1 MHFGIIMFDFVIKAA
16 LRQRFLTI
24 ALAAFCVVY
33 GAIITRQLSVDVFPD
48 LNRPTV
54 HVVTELEG
62 MAPEE
67 IEAAVS
73 RPIENAVNGVPG
85 VTRIYSSSATGIS
98 VVRVE
103 FQWNTD
109 LKAARLNLAERLGS
123 VKARLPKDAQ
133 PFLTPTSSIMGEIQ
147 MVGLSSDDPSIDP
160 MKLRSIADWQLRPR
174 LLSIPG
180 VAQAT
185 VIGGEQEQIQI
196 LINPIELQRRMM
208 GPRDLAERL
217 ESLSIATGGG
227 FIRDGEKEW
236 LIRNIGRIT
245 AFEDIGDTPIGTHL
259 GRPVL
264 LKDVATIQRGP
275 AARRGDASINGKD
288 GVIIMIQKQSIADT
302 LALTRLIDKSLK
314 EFGESLPAG
323 VKLESNLFK
332 QADFIESAI
341 GNVVE
346 ALRDGTIIVSIVL
359 LLFLLNLRTTLITL
373 TAIPLSLLMTA
384 IIFHFLG
391 LGINT
396 MTLGGLAVAI
406 GELVDDAIV
415 DVENVFR
422 RLRENS
428 QKQVPE
434 PTLRVIYRA
443 SSEIRNS
450 IVLATII
457 VILVFVPLF
466 ALPGLEGRLFTPI
479 GIAYVISILAS
490 LLVSITVTPV
500 LCYFL
505 LGKLRSD
512 VDHDSWL
519 VKTLK
524 TMDRAILDKTLDRP
538 FIIIGFS
545 AVLFLGS
552 TALLPFIGRDFLPP
566 FNEGSAMVEA
576 SVKAGISLE
585 ASSELAKA
593 VEKAILSVPEVK
605 STGRRTGRA
614 EEDDH
619 AAGVNHSE
627 WEVALKKSKRSREE
641 VFSDI
646 RSKVK
651 AALPP
656 DGYFSISQP
665 ISHRLDH
672 ILSGVKAQVA
682 IKLFGPDLRI
692 LRQQGAEIRNAIS
705 GVEGVVDLQMEGQS
719 LFPQYKIF
727 PMRSDLAKY
736 GMVPGDAIES
746 LELMLQGVSVTR
758 IFEEDKI
765 LDVQVRLEEKYRKTI
780 DDIKKLSLHV
790 LPTGRAIT
798 VAEVA
803 DVFETSGPNA
813 IERENQKRRIA
824 ISFNT
829 SGRDIESTVSEV
841 KERIQ
846 KAIQLPS
853 GYFIEFD
860 GQYESQRQAIRM
872 VLLLGGLSILGIFL
886 VLAINFRSP
895 FIAFQIMVNIPL
907 ALIGAVVAVYLSDRT
922 FSVASLIA
930 FITLCGIASRNGILM
945 INHYLFLMAEEGEAF
960 SKEMIIRGSL
970 ERLVPVL
977 MTASTAMLALTPL
990 LFARGEAGKE
1000 ILHPVAVVI
1009 VSGLLSSTILDIFV
1023 TPAIFYRFGRKAA
1036 ERAVKNMRD
1045 ASGGSPAI

>member
-1 MHFGIIMFDFVIKAA
+1 MLDFVIKTA
-16 LRQRFLTI
+16 LRQRFLTV
-24 ALAAFCVVY
+24 ALAAFCLVY
-33 GAIITRQLSVDVFPD
+33 GSFITRQLSVDVFPD
-48 LNRPTV
+48 LNKPTV
-54 HVVTELEG
+54 HVLTETEG

-67 IEAAVS
+67 IETAVS
-73 RPIENAVNGVPG
+73 RPIESALSGLPG
-85 VTRIYSSSATGIS
+85 IARVHSSSATGIS
-98 VVRVE
+98 VVRIE

-109 LKAARLNLAERLGS
+109 LKTARLNVSERLGAVS
-123 VKARLPKDAQ
+123 SRLPKDVQ
-133 PFLTPTSSIMGEIQ
+133 PYLTPTSSIMGEIQ
-147 MVGLSSDDPSIDP
+147 MIGLTADNPAVDP
-160 MKLRSIADWQLRPR
+160 MRLRTLADWELKPR

-180 VAQAT
+180 LAQAT

-196 LINPIELQRRMM
+196 LINPLELQRRLI
-208 GPRDLAERL
+208 GPRDLAQRL
-217 ESLSIATGGG
+217 ESLSIARGGG
-227 FIRDGEKEW
+227 FVRDGSREW

-264 LKDVATIQRGP
+264 LKEVATIQRGP
-275 AARRGDASINGKD
+275 ASRRGDASINGQA
-288 GVIIMIQKQSIADT
+288 GVILMIQKQSTADT
-302 LALTRLIDKSLK
+302 LALTKLVD
-314 EFGESLPAG
+314 ESLEDFRKTLPTG
-323 VKLESNLFK
+323 VKLHSNLFK
-332 QADFIESAI
+332 QADFIETAI
-341 GNVVE
+341 GNVIE

-359 LLFLLNLRTTLITL
+359 LLFLLNIRTTLITL
-373 TAIPLSLLMTA
+373 TAIPLSLLITA

-422 RLRENS
+422 RLRENRER
-428 QKQVPE
+428 QDPE
-434 PTLRVIYRA
+434 PALRVVYRA

-450 IVLATII
+450 IVLATLI

-466 ALPGLEGRLFTPI
+466 ALPGIEGRLFTPI
-479 GIAYVISILAS
+479 GLAYITSILAS

-505 LGKLRSD
+505 LGKSSSIAE
-512 VDHDSWL
+512 HESWL
-519 VKTLK
+519 VRFLK
-524 TMDRAILDKTLDRP
+524 RLDQRILTKSLDRP
-538 FIIIGFS
+538 WLIIGFS
-545 AVLFLGS
+545 LALFLGS
-552 TALLPFIGRDFLPP
+552 SALLPFMGRDFLPP

-585 ASSELAKA
+585 ASSELAIA

-627 WEVALKKSKRSREE
+627 WEIALEKSERPREE
-641 VFSDI
+641 IFSDI
-646 RSKVK
+646 RRQVK
-651 AALPP
+651 AALPE

-682 IKLFGPDLRI
+682 IKLFGPDLRV
-692 LRQQGAEIRNAIS
+692 LRQQGAEIRNAVS
-705 GVEGVVDLQMEGQS
+705 GVAGVVDLQMEGQS

-727 PMRSDLAKY
+727 PMRSDLARY
-736 GMVPGDAIES
+736 GLIPGDAIES
-746 LELMLQGVSVTR
+746 LELMLQGIPIAR
-758 IFEEDKI
+758 IFEGNKI
-765 LDVQVRLEEKYRKTI
+765 LDVQLRLEEKYRKSI
-780 DDIKKLSLHV
+780 EDIKKLSLHV
-790 LPTGRAIT
+790 LPTGRAVT

-803 DVFETSGPNA
+803 DVFETSGPNV

-829 SGRDIESTVSEV
+829 SGRDIDSTVREV
-841 KERIQ
+841 RERIE
-846 KAIQLPS
+846 KAVQLPP
-853 GYFIEFD
+853 GYFLEFD
-860 GQYESQRQAIRM
+860 GQYESQKQAMRM
-872 VLLLGGLSILGIFL
+872 VLILGGLSILGIFL
-886 VLAINFRSP
+886 VLAIHFRSS
-895 FIAFQIMVNIPL
+895 FIAFQIMISIPL
-907 ALIGAVVAVYLSDRT
+907 ALIGAVLAVYFTDRT

-930 FITLCGIASRNGILM
+930 FITLCGIASRNGIMM
-945 INHYLFLMAEEGEAF
+945 ISHYLQLMAEEGEAF
-960 SKEMIIRGSL
+960 SRDMIIRGSL

-977 MTASTAMLALTPL
+977 MTSLTAMLALTPL
-990 LFARGEAGKE
+990 LFAKGEAGKE
-1000 ILHPVAVVI
+1000 ILHPLAVVI

-1023 TPAIFYRFGRKAA
+1023 TPAIFYRFGQKAA
-1036 ERAVKNMRD
+1036 ERAVKHMREVI
-1045 ASGGSPAI
+1045 SGSSGI

>member
-1 MHFGIIMFDFVIKAA
+1 MLDFIIKAA
-16 LRQRFLTI
+16 LKQPFLTI

-33 GAIITRQLSVDVFPD
+33 GSLVTRQLSVDVFPD

-54 HVVTELEG
+54 HVVTEIEG

-67 IEAAVS
+67 IEVAVS

-85 VTRIYSSSATGIS
+85 ITRVYSSSATGIS

-109 LKAARLNLAERLGS
+109 LKTARLNVSERLGA
-123 VKARLPKDAQ
+123 VKSRLPSDAQ

-147 MVGLSSDDPSIDP
+147 MLGLTTDDPSFDP
-160 MKLRSIADWQLRPR
+160 MQLRSIADWQLKPR

-180 VAQAT
+180 VAQAI

-196 LINPIELQRRMM
+196 LINPIELQRRLI

-227 FIRDGEKEW
+227 FVKDSNKEW

-245 AFEDIGDTPIGTHL
+245 AFEDIGDTPIGAHL
-259 GRPVL
+259 GLPVL

-275 AARRGDASINGKD
+275 ASRRGDASINGRS
-288 GVIIMIQKQSIADT
+288 GVIVMVQKQSTADT
-302 LALTRLIDKSLK
+302 LAVTKLID
-314 EFGESLPAG
+314 ESLVDFGKTLPVG
-323 VKLESNLFK
+323 VKLEPDLFK
-332 QADFIESAI
+332 QADFIEAAI

-359 LLFLLNLRTTLITL
+359 LLFLLNIRTTLITL
-373 TAIPLSLLMTA
+373 TAIPLSLLITA
-384 IIFHFLG
+384 IVFHFLG

-415 DVENVFR
+415 DMENVFR
-422 RLRENS
+422 RLRENRE
-428 QKQVPE
+428 KQVPE
-434 PTLRVIYRA
+434 PALRVIYRA

-450 IVLATII
+450 IVLATVI
-457 VILVFVPLF
+457 VILVFIPLF

-490 LLVSITVTPV
+490 LVVSITVTPV

-505 LGKLRSD
+505 LGKARHISE
-512 VDHDSWL
+512 HESWL
-519 VKTLK
+519 VRFLK
-524 TMDRAILDKTLDRP
+524 RVDRTILNKTLDRP
-538 FIIIGFS
+538 LIIIGFS
-545 AVLFLGS
+545 LVLFLGS
-552 TALLPFIGRDFLPP
+552 IALLPLMGRDFLPP

-585 ASSELAKA
+585 ASSELAIA
-593 VEKAILSVPEVK
+593 VEKAILLVPEVK

-627 WEVALKKSKRSREE
+627 WEIALKKSDRSREE
-641 VFSDI
+641 IFSDI
-646 RSKVK
+646 RGKVK

-682 IKLFGPDLRI
+682 IKLFGSDLRI
-692 LRQQGAEIRNAIS
+692 LRQQGAEIRNAVS

-736 GMVPGDAIES
+736 GIVPGDAIES
-746 LELMLQGVSVTR
+746 LELMLQGVPVTR
-758 IFEEDKI
+758 IFEGDRI
-765 LDVQVRLEEKYRKTI
+765 LDVYIRLEEKYRRTI

-790 LPTGRAIT
+790 LPTGRAVT
-798 VAEVA
+798 VSEVA
-803 DVFETSGPNA
+803 DVFETSGPNV

-829 SGRDIESTVSEV
+829 SGRDIDSTVSEV
-841 KERIQ
+841 KARIE
-846 KAIQLPS
+846 KAVQLPP

-872 VLLLGGLSILGIFL
+872 VLILGGLSILGIFL

-907 ALIGAVVAVYLSDRT
+907 ALIGAVLAVYFTDRT
-922 FSVASLIA
+922 FSVATLIA
-930 FITLCGIASRNGILM
+930 FITLCGIASRNGIMM
-945 INHYLFLMAEEGEAF
+945 ISHYLHLMLEEGEAF
-960 SKEMIIRGSL
+960 SREMIIRGSL

-990 LFARGEAGKE
+990 LFAKGEPGKE

-1036 ERAVKNMRD
+1036 ERAVKHMRD
-1045 ASGGSPAI
+1045 AMSGSSEI